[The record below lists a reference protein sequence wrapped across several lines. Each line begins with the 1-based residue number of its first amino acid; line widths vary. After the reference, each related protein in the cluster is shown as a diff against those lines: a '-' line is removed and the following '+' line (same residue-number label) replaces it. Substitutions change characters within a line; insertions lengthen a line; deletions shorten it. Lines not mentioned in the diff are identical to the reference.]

1 MDQQLLAIL
10 DEIRAIAQL
19 GLNYTKDSY
28 DKERYETLLAIASRE
43 YGNASELDD
52 EFVKQLLRKELG
64 YITPKVGVNG
74 IIIQNNMV
82 LLEKRSDDGTWGIP
96 GGWAEVGESPQESLK
111 REFWEET
118 SLNIEVNELVD
129 VFTRRPGDHG
139 FPHSSIHLL
148 FYCSVK
154 GGDLKKSFES
164 QELGFFDYKTIT
176 NWHRDHFVMVDEAMK
191 KLSIKLNP

>member
-1 MDQQLLAIL
+1 MDKQLLTIL

-28 DKERYETLLAIASRE
+28 DKERYEKLLAIACRE
-43 YGNASELDD
+43 YGSASELDD
-52 EFVKQLLRKELG
+52 EFVKQLLKKELG

-74 IIIQNNMV
+74 IVVKNDMV
-82 LLEKRSDDGTWGIP
+82 LLEKRYDDDTWGIP
-96 GGWAEVGESPQESLK
+96 GGWAEVGESPQESLI

-118 SLNIEVNELVD
+118 GLNIEVNGLVD

-154 GGDLKKSFES
+154 GGELKKSFES
-164 QELGFFDYKTIT
+164 RELGFYDYKTIM
-176 NWHRDHFVMVDEAMK
+176 NWHRDHYAMVDEAMK
-191 KLSIKLNP
+191 KLTNKKNP